1 MLAIFNPEMAS
12 FIWIFFSIFLVIAF
26 ALGASAALIAIVIG
40 YTILSLITA
49 FLVKLF
55 CSRRR
60 FYPHCPEYYNF
71 NNTLYEAE
79 DLNEDNGSYFNYQ
92 YNQEPNCRCNNR
104 FRNWKNNFFDF
115 LHKESLFLCSKY
127 ETQPKNIDKQLEIA
141 FCKWYNF
148 NVKRGEKNKNCSN
161 IRCTWE

>member
-1 MLAIFNPEMAS
+1 MNLLLVFFAIPVAIIILSIILETLLHNPYKVAG
-12 FIWIFFSIFLVIAF
+12 IFFSIFLVIAF

-79 DLNEDNGSYFNYQ
+79 DLKEDNGSYFNYQ

-104 FRNWKNNFFDF
+104 FRK
-115 LHKESLFLCSKY
+115 
-127 ETQPKNIDKQLEIA
+127 
-141 FCKWYNF
+141 
-148 NVKRGEKNKNCSN
+148 
-161 IRCTWE
+161 